1 MDAYLKKEQ
10 IGTLFV
16 WVGAPEGVGRGW
28 VVGQVGPPN
37 NQDLTSIVFLVPP
50 ARDVKI
56 ASQQFVPLF
65 SWALLQCKDSTERFS
80 WSSVLIKNPFILLI
94 SMPRHHPYGIPHAA
108 CNQV

>member
-1 MDAYLKKEQ
+1 LVPFLCGWGHRK
-10 IGTLFV
+10 G
-16 WVGAPEGVGRGW
+16 WVGGGWWVRG
-28 VVGQVGPPN
+28 GPPN
-37 NQDLTSIVFLVPP
+37 KQDMTSIIFLVPP